1 MKAKDVLIFLGLIIV
16 IALIFVGIKFS
27 GILGEPIP
35 EEQFLVAD
43 NTAVVEV
50 NGDEFGE
57 KPKENKVEES
67 QEPENVVETP
77 DVQEEPQEEPQ
88 EQPQEVPQG
97 KVDQFAGNT
106 DHGINA
112 VVSIDQKM
120 NYNGMEIYY
129 YKNYRNNYVL
139 TIKRDDNVNEIA
151 EVINAAFVERIGNTL
166 YYFKDMDGRCT
177 FYSYNLIKNEE
188 TTLEVPADIK
198 VVGMNSYNQT
208 VLLKVENYSEVEGGN
223 ALLEYDTQTNT
234 YKVVAN

>member
-43 NTAVVEV
+43 NTAVVE
-50 NGDEFGE
+50 
-57 KPKENKVEES
+57 
-67 QEPENVVETP
+67 
-77 DVQEEPQEEPQ
+77 
-88 EQPQEVPQG
+88 
-97 KVDQFAGNT
+97 QFAGNT